1 MRGQG
6 IKQRAAGV
14 VIVLKE
20 LEGWRY
26 LVLRAYRN
34 WDFPKGRVEPLE
46 TPLEAAIRETEEETA
61 LSDLSFNWGE
71 DYCETVPYTGGK
83 VSRYYLAQA
92 RSKAVILPISPELG
106 RPEHH
111 EYRWVTYEEARSL
124 LPPRLLPILKWARDQ
139 LD

>member
-124 LPPRLLPILKWARDQ
+124 LPPRLLPILKWAQDK